1 MATQKTD
8 FSLSVN
14 VNPDTSK
21 VQKTLNHRVFRI
33 NAQVDI
39 DTRMAQN
46 RINGLFQ
53 NQNLQGFDKINTTIQ
68 RNLTG
73 LDQFGNR
80 VTGLIKYTE
89 TFKNAIGDVNERV
102 TLLSRNGQVIGQ
114 SLQTIQHGIAEVT
127 TNTRQFNTT
136 VNGMNTSITEVTK
149 TTRDTG
155 GNIRTVVER
164 TSEWVDANNRLNRT
178 VETLDENN
186 RQLAP
191 TIRTIG
197 ENTREVGNNAQE
209 ASNQISLLDRALAG
223 LWTALGAEVIQLFH
237 RALRETINTIKE
249 FDSALIEF
257 RKVSDLS
264 GQSLTNYVAKLAEM
278 GELTGSTMQGMVEA
292 ATEFRKSSFSDEDS
306 AKLASVAEINDKFQI
321 YSNIYK

>member
-1 MATQKTD
+1 MK
-8 FSLSVN
+8 L
-14 VNPDTSK
+14 
-21 VQKTLNHRVFRI
+21 
-33 NAQVDI
+33 
-39 DTRMAQN
+39 
-46 RINGLFQ
+46 
-53 NQNLQGFDKINTTIQ
+53 
-68 RNLTG
+68 
-73 LDQFGNR
+73 
-80 VTGLIKYTE
+80 LIKYTE

-149 TTRDTG
+149 TTRDTS

-223 LWTALGAEVIQLFH
+223 LWNALGAEVIQLFH

>member
-278 GELTGSTMQGMVEA
+278 GEITGSTMQAMVEA

-306 AKLASVAEINDKFQI
+306 AKLASIAEINDKFQI

>member
-114 SLQTIQHGIAEVT
+114 SLQTIQRGIAEVT

-164 TSEWVDANNRLNRT
+164 TSEWVDTNNRLNRT

-197 ENTREVGNNAQE
+197 ENTREAGNNAQE

-223 LWTALGAEVIQLFH
+223 LWVALGVEVVQLFH
-237 RALRETINTIKE
+237 RALRETIDTIKE
-249 FDSALIEF
+249 FDSTLIEF

-278 GELTGSTMQGMVEA
+278 GEITGSTMQGMVEA

-306 AKLASVAEINDKFQI
+306 AKLASIAEINDKFQI

>member
-14 VNPDTSK
+14 INPDTSK
-21 VQKTLNHRVFRI
+21 VQKTLDHARFRT
-33 NAQVDI
+33 NVTLDI
-39 DTRMAQN
+39 DTHMVQD
-46 RINGLFQ
+46 RINNLFR
-53 NQNLQGFDKINTTIQ
+53 NSRLDGFERINTQIQ
-68 RNLTG
+68 TG
-73 LDQFGNR
+73 LRGFNQYGEAVN
-80 VTGLIKYTE
+80 GLIKYTE
-89 TFKNAIGDVNERV
+89 TFKNTIGDVQERV
-102 TLLSRNGQVIGQ
+102 TLLSRNGQVLGQ
-114 SLQTIQHGIAEVT
+114 SLNTIQRGIAEVT

-164 TSEWVDANNRLNRT
+164 TSEWVDTNNRLNRT

-197 ENTREVGNNAQE
+197 ENTREVGDNAQE
-209 ASNQISLLDRALAG
+209 ASNQISLLDRALTG
-223 LWTALGAEVIQLFH
+223 LWVALGVEVVQLFH

-278 GELTGSTMQGMVEA
+278 GEITGSTMQGMVEA